1 VENALSPSPRGR
13 GNLGKMIRGY
23 TPPADITRTRNVA
36 FAVGLVFALVLLLG
50 AVLSPGRF
58 FHGYLVGFIFWTGIT
73 VGSLALLMLQ
83 HLTGGAWGLVIRRV
97 LEASTRTFPLMLLLF
112 IPVAIGLK
120 HIYPWTDAAVMNS
133 TAALQKKASFLN
145 PAFFILR
152 AFVYFAIWSTLAIA
166 LNWFSVQ
173 QDRAASREVRKRMQ
187 MISGPG
193 LVVTIFCITFAAI
206 DWVMSLDPS
215 WYSTIYGLIFVAAW
229 ALSALAFTILIMYWL
244 SAREPMSAVVQPRH
258 SHDWGNLTLTLVML
272 WTYFAFSQYL
282 LIWSGNLPEET
293 TWYVAR
299 KQGGWGVIALAV
311 VIFQF
316 AFPFLALLSRATK
329 KNAQRLAMLAALIL
343 VMRVIDVIWLIE
355 PTYSRGDFVFN
366 WMDYVAPIAIGGLW
380 LGTFAWQ
387 LQKRPLLP
395 INDPQLEEAVA
406 VVHAGH

>member
-1 VENALSPSPRGR
+1 
-13 GNLGKMIRGY
+13 MIRGY
-23 TPPADITRTRNVA
+23 TPPADLNRTRNVV
-36 FAVGLVFALVLLLG
+36 FAVGLLFTLALILG
-50 AVLSPGRF
+50 AVLKPLLF

-133 TAALQKKASFLN
+133 TAALQKKTAFLN
-145 PAFFILR
+145 PSFFIIR
-152 AFVYFAIWSTLAIA
+152 AFVYFAIWSTLAMA
-166 LNWFSVQ
+166 LNWFSLQ
-173 QDRAASREVRKRMQ
+173 QDRAAGREVRKRMQ

-193 LVVTIFCITFAAI
+193 LVLTIICITFAAI

-229 ALSALAFTILIMYWL
+229 ALSALAFTILVMSWL
-244 SAREPMSAVVQPRH
+244 ASRGPMNAVVQPRH
-258 SHDWGNLTLTLVML
+258 SHDWGNLTLAFVML

-299 KQGGWGVIALAV
+299 KHGGWGAIALAI

-316 AFPFLALLSRATK
+316 AFPFLMLLSRGTK

-395 INDPQLEEAVA
+395 LNDPQLEQAVA

>member
-1 VENALSPSPRGR
+1 
-13 GNLGKMIRGY
+13 MIRGY
-23 TPPADITRTRNVA
+23 TPPADITRARNIA
-36 FAVGLVFALVLLLG
+36 FAVGLLFTLALVLG
-50 AVLSPGRF
+50 AVLSPGHF

-97 LEASTRTFPLMLLLF
+97 LEASTRTLPLMLLLF
-112 IPVAIGLK
+112 IPIAIGLK

-133 TAALQKKASFLN
+133 TTALQKKTSFLN
-145 PAFFILR
+145 PSFFVIR
-152 AFVYFAIWSTLAIA
+152 AFVYFAIWSALAMA
-166 LNWFSVQ
+166 LNRFSLQ
-173 QDRAASREVRKRMQ
+173 EDRAASRQVRKRMQ
-187 MISGPG
+187 MVSGPG
-193 LVVTIFCITFAAI
+193 LVGTIICITFAAI

-229 ALSALAFTILIMYWL
+229 ALSALAFTILVMSWL

-258 SHDWGNLTLTLVML
+258 SHDWGNLTLALVML

-299 KQGGWGVIALAV
+299 KQGGWGAIALAV

-366 WMDYVAPIAIGGLW
+366 LMDYVAPIAIGGLW

-395 INDPQLEEAVA
+395 INDPQLDQAVA
-406 VVHAGH
+406 VVHGGH